1 MEYSLTDKLRTF
13 DKFGKKERE
22 NTYKFTPTLQAI
34 SYNELTGVQNIMKE
48 YGIAME
54 RPSHIK
60 IAALGSKVV
69 AERLAYAKESE
80 LMDKITRNPLYL
92 LNASVFAAKRESA
105 PAEEKKVEVDS
116 AKAILTVDD
125 GQMMDMAHF
134 DRYQK
139 LSDCA
144 NEVFALL
151 ATKNLSK
158 EGVFA
163 NLEKLVTKDYP
174 NDEEVL
180 LNALSFDK
188 NYSEDVLGEMK
199 EAIQE
204 VLKNKKER

>member
-1 MEYSLTDKLRTF
+1 MESSLTDKLRTF
-13 DKFGKKERE
+13 KFGKKERE

-69 AERLAYAKESE
+69 AERLAYANKDSI
-80 LMDKITRNPLYL
+80 LMSKITRNPLYL

-105 PAEEKKVEVDS
+105 PAEEKKVEVSS
-116 AKAILTVDD
+116 AKTILTVED
-125 GQMMDMAHF
+125 GQTMDTAHF
-134 DRYQK
+134 ERFPS
-139 LSDCA
+139 LSNCV
-144 NEVFALL
+144 NGIFELL
-151 ATKNLSK
+151 VGSNLSK
-158 EGVFA
+158 DGVFA

-174 NDEEVL
+174 NDDEVL
-180 LNALSFDK
+180 FEALTFEK
-188 NYSEDVLGEMK
+188 GYSEETLGQVK

-204 VLKNKKER
+204 VLKNNRKR